1 MKPLGCVIM
10 ASGTGQ
16 RFGGNKLL
24 ADFGGRP
31 LISCILKTALNTP
44 GLFPLAVTRHR
55 DVACLCREMG
65 IAVLCHDLPYRNDT
79 IRLGLQALSG
89 DLPLQHEPPSPPFLP
104 APTLPGCIF
113 CPADQPLLHRDS
125 LCALIQAFSQNP
137 DKICRLGYGEKG
149 GSPVLFGSRFFP
161 ELLTL
166 PQGAG
171 GSYLIKKYPAQV
183 ILVPARDSYELYDV
197 DTPQDLKLLSA
208 L

>member
-1 MKPLGCVIM
+1 MEPLGCVIM

-31 LISCILKTALNTP
+31 LISCILKTVLNTP

-65 IAVLCHDLPYRNDT
+65 LAVLCHDLPYRNDT

-89 DLPLQHEPPSPPFLP
+89 DLPFQHEPPSLP
-104 APTLPGCIF
+104 APPLPGCIF
-113 CPADQPLLHRDS
+113 CPADQPLLRRDS
-125 LCALIQAFSQNP
+125 LAALIHAFSQNP
-137 DKICRLGYGEKG
+137 DKICRLGYGERE